1 MILITGASK
10 GIGNDICLRLI
21 QNGHKVVGLSRD
33 VSNLN
38 FESYSCDVSSYS
50 ELNAVAKKIKQKHK
64 SLSAL
69 INVAGI
75 ASMNLAL
82 LTPPK
87 ITKDLIQTNLIG
99 TIFCSQLFAPLIIK
113 NNGGSIINFSTI
125 AVPIG
130 IKGESVYVASKAG
143 VEGFSKSFAREMADF
158 NITVNCISPGPLKTN
173 LTKNV
178 NPNLIKNL
186 ISKQII
192 SKQLEI
198 KHISDL
204 VEIIL
209 DKKFNTVTGQVITP
223 GGI

>member
-1 MILITGASK
+1 
-10 GIGNDICLRLI
+10 
-21 QNGHKVVGLSRD
+21 
-33 VSNLN
+33 
-38 FESYSCDVSSYS
+38 
-50 ELNAVAKKIKQKHK
+50 
-64 SLSAL
+64 
-69 INVAGI
+69 
-75 ASMNLAL
+75 MNLAL

-87 ITKDLIQTNLIG
+87 ISQDLIQTNLIG

-192 SKQLEI
+192 SKQLET